1 MPSTHDDDLEP
12 LTCEISP
19 ADAIEPDTRP
29 AWRRALSPNVLRLGL
44 VSFFADVSSE
54 MLYPLMP
61 IFLTSVLGAPASIV
75 GIIEGAAEATAS
87 ILKTVSGRIADR
99 TGRRIELVFGGYTLS
114 ALAKL
119 LIAISRTWPLVLVAR
134 LLDRTGK
141 GFRSA
146 PRDAILADSTD
157 PAVCGA
163 AFGWHRTMDTLGAV
177 VGPLLALALLSTAG
191 GDLRKV
197 IGLAVVP
204 GLVGALLVLTVSDP
218 ARRKRQPAIAESDA
232 HLPRVDERR
241 EPLRWSSIPS
251 RFRLYL
257 VAWLPFVL
265 VNSSDVFLILRAKQ
279 LGFTTTA
286 VVLVY
291 TLYNLVYALA
301 SLPLGHLSDKLS
313 RRSVLVGGM
322 LVFAAV
328 YVGFA
333 FATET
338 WHVVVLF
345 AAYGIYIA
353 ATDGV
358 GKAFAVDLVPR
369 ELRATSIGLLGT
381 VTGIMTLVASA
392 LAGLLWDT
400 VGPWAPFALGAVGAV
415 VSAALFMTL
424 PGLRVP
430 VLTETS

>member
-1 MPSTHDDDLEP
+1 MPSPQDDGLELP
-12 LTCEISP
+12 TCEISP
-19 ADAIEPDTRP
+19 ADAVEPDTRP

-114 ALAKL
+114 ALAKP

-177 VGPLLALALLSTAG
+177 VGPLLALVLLSTAG

-204 GLVGALLVLTVSDP
+204 GLIGALLVLSVSDP
-218 ARRKRQPAIAESDA
+218 ARRKRRPAIVEPAADTCSA
-232 HLPRVDERR
+232 AQKR
-241 EPLRWSSIPS
+241 ELLRWSSIPA

-301 SLPLGHLSDKLS
+301 SLPLGHLSDRLD
-313 RRSVLVGGM
+313 RRFVLVGGM

-333 FATET
+333 FVTET
-338 WHVVVLF
+338 WHVVALF
-345 AAYGIYIA
+345 AVYGLYIA

-358 GKAFAVDLVPR
+358 GKAFAVDLVPQD
-369 ELRATSIGLLGT
+369 LRATSIGLLGT

-400 VGPWAPFALGAVGAV
+400 VGPWAPFALGAAGAI

-430 VLTETS
+430 AMIETP